1 MRPCGCRSGGPFLA
15 ALWGPGKAVVTSG
28 CSYRPW
34 GEATK
39 GPSSR
44 TGLREGWGGG
54 DSGGESLF
62 RGGPTDVNHPR
73 RVRVTEVGLGVP
85 CHLPQGRAGGKNNGV
100 G

>member
-15 ALWGPGKAVVTSG
+15 ALSGPGKAVVTSG
-28 CSYRPW
+28 CSYGPW

-39 GPSSR
+39 GPASQR
-44 TGLREGWGGG
+44 GRGGVG

-62 RGGPTDVNHPR
+62 RGGPMDVNHPR
-73 RVRVTEVGLGVP
+73 RVRVTEVGLCVP
-85 CHLPQGRAGGKNNGV
+85 CHLPHRRAGGKKNGV